1 VATAKTKW
9 LAKEIIARYVSY
21 HFTDWDEAVKSVI
34 ADHRDQ
40 DLNYTKEEVANAV
53 YIAKQGLTQPWE
65 SWYFK
70 TSLHAGRSRCMN

>member
-1 VATAKTKW
+1 MRTKW

-53 YIAKQGLTQPWE
+53 YIAKQAAPKIEKVWLEVLKP
-65 SWYFK
+65 F
-70 TSLHAGRSRCMN
+70 